1 MDAEKI
7 LLLKIA
13 KSAFDVIVN
22 GFDGCETC
30 CHRDDNKDYCNSCSG
45 ATSYLL
51 PCRNDTRFYSWE
63 YGDKVE
69 ELLKKYYN
77 IEILY
82 LWESDILNNLS
93 LCKALIAEYISNNGV
108 LKDYNSFNYQLD
120 TLTNK
125 LVKNK
130 NINPYFI

>member
-51 PCRNDTRFYSWE
+51 QCRNDTRFYSWE

-69 ELLKKYYN
+69 ELLKKY
-77 IEILY
+77 
-82 LWESDILNNLS
+82 SDI
-93 LCKALIAEYISNNGV
+93 
-108 LKDYNSFNYQLD
+108 
-120 TLTNK
+120 
-125 LVKNK
+125 
-130 NINPYFI
+130 

>member
-51 PCRNDTRFYSWE
+51 PLYGHIHNGRDTRPFSE
-63 YGDKVE
+63 YTEQMRERGFPYRCANVGCMLHDYTPAT
-69 ELLKKYYN
+69 LDDLG
-77 IEILY
+77 LR
-82 LWESDILNNLS
+82 NN
-93 LCKALIAEYISNNGV
+93 E
-108 LKDYNSFNYQLD
+108 
-120 TLTNK
+120 
-125 LVKNK
+125 
-130 NINPYFI
+130 